1 MPDSTIETLDIQ
13 VKSST
18 ARAVTALDN
27 LANKLYDVSKAF
39 KSVDTGSMR
48 NYSREIGRV
57 SSSLKSMSG
66 IKINVPK
73 LSGLSKQLQ
82 SLTNVNFTALNAS
95 SKPLKELASGL
106 NALKGVSGVT
116 IPKLDYKNINSV
128 SKAIEKIGKL
138 DTGNIQN
145 SVNGISKVSHAMSV
159 LNNVDFSD
167 SKISSVINS
176 IRKLMAVDTK
186 GFDTQIFDSIYK
198 SVSKLGN
205 LPDVSSSINRLV
217 ASLARLI
224 SSGNNTGVVASK
236 LPAVGNAIKQ
246 TANKLAS
253 VKGVEE
259 SINQFISALA
269 SLSSAGKKVELSANG
284 LQIMAKELL
293 SFFNTMSKAP
303 AVSKNTVEMTKA
315 LAQLAASGGRV
326 SSAVNTMNTSFGKLR
341 NGFSELAS
349 LASRTGSAVSS
360 GIGKMVNAI
369 RNIGSASG
377 SISTVNFSLKN
388 LIQTAI
394 GFKAVQAFGQFTKD
408 AITLGSDITEAENV
422 IDVSFGKLKYKA
434 YDFAST
440 ASKQFGV
447 SELAA
452 KRYTG
457 TIMAMLKSSGVAQN
471 AASDMSVALAG
482 LAGDIASFYN
492 IDTDTA
498 FYKIRAG
505 ISGEIEPLKQLGI
518 NMSVANMSA
527 YALANGITKSWTSM
541 TQAEQATLRYNY
553 LMSVTKDAQGDFA
566 RTAGTWAN
574 QVRLLKLNIQSLS
587 AVMGQGIIAAVLPA
601 IKALNALM
609 SRLMQAANMFRNFMY
624 VLMGKKIKGA
634 TKGVVND
641 LGGVGDSATDL
652 SGLGS
657 AGNDASKG
665 MNKASKAAKEL
676 KKTLS
681 VLPFDELNQLNDNK
695 QSGDTGSGGGAGGS
709 GSGGGVGGG
718 IGGLGDLSG
727 LEDEDYETPISHWAS
742 RIRKAFLD
750 NNWYGVGREIAN
762 MLNAGLQLAY
772 DALDW
777 KNVGPKIT
785 SFTTKFTQAING
797 FLDNFDFKLLGKVV
811 GAGITDVVRAF
822 NQIASPDGGI
832 NFKTLGT
839 GIAESLKGMIQEIPW
854 TELGNALGNYF
865 MISWRI
871 LNGFLNQLAATD
883 NTGLTGFQQIGVALG
898 KAVNG
903 MFQSIDFATI
913 ADTFAVGIN
922 GVFSVLGKI
931 NETVHWSD
939 IAANI
944 SHGINTF
951 ITGVNWEE
959 NGQILSTFVKNLL
972 GVFSQ
977 VAQNTDWA
985 GLGRG
990 IGTFLSSIDWS
1001 GIFGEVFT
1009 TIKTI
1014 LGGLISGLGTTIEG
1028 KFIIAFGAIKL
1039 VTAVDKIVSPILSA
1053 FGLIPKEVDGSSS
1066 LLIIALKKMAGAFS
1080 KSTLGTAIG
1089 TYVLDAIGLLKGI
1102 PGKITT
1108 DVAPKIA
1115 EVISTKLFP
1124 KAVSFA
1130 GGIASWVTGTFAPAV
1145 SAAFS
1150 SVLGVLFSPI
1160 GLAIVGVIVGGFL
1173 IYKNWGAIS
1182 KFIGN
1187 VKENIVNGFNS
1198 AGEWLKE
1205 KGKNLIEGLRN
1216 GWESAKSGFGTA
1228 VSTIGKFIKEKVG
1241 NAGEWLKE
1249 KGQDAVEG
1257 IRSGWE
1263 SVKESKVGQA
1273 AAGIG
1278 NYIKGKVTGAE
1289 NWLVEKGKQA
1299 VNGMKNGW
1307 ENVKNGNFQSTV
1319 KGLKSF
1325 TVNTLANTSPAAWLV
1340 AKGAEAMK
1348 GMLSGLKGDKW
1359 TDARNWLKKLPSNV
1373 KNAVGDMYKVGQ
1385 NIIKQFINGFK
1396 SLRIPTPHIS
1406 WGTKDFNFGGM
1417 SLSIPTKFK
1426 VDWYKKGGLFDSA
1439 SVIGVGEAGSE
1450 AVLPLENPK
1459 TMKMIADS
1467 IVGNSGGMVD
1477 ESIIADAVERGVVVA
1492 MMNNSGNQPDINLY
1506 ATLYTEDNEVLARS
1520 VAKGQ
1525 ARNNYRLK
1533 PSNAY

>member
-349 LASRTGSAVSS
+349 LASRAGSTVSS

-695 QSGDTGSGGGAGGS
+695 QSSDTGSGGGAGGS

-922 GVFSVLGKI
+922 GVFSILGKI

-939 IAANI
+939 VAANI

-951 ITGVNWEE
+951 ITGVNWKE

-1249 KGQDAVEG
+1249 KGQNAVEG

>member
-39 KSVDTGSMR
+39 KTVDTGSMK
-48 NYSREIGRV
+48 NYSREIDRV

-82 SLTNVNFTALNAS
+82 SLTNVNFSALNAS

-106 NALKGVSGVT
+106 NALRGVSGIT

-205 LPDVSSSINRLV
+205 LPDVSASINRLV

-236 LPAVGNAIKQ
+236 LPAVGDAIKQ

-269 SLSSAGKKVELSANG
+269 SLASAGKKVELSANG
-284 LQIMAKELL
+284 LQTIAKELM

-303 AVSKNTVEMTKA
+303 TVSKNTVEMTKA

-326 SSAVNTMNTSFGKLR
+326 SSAVNEMNTSFGKLQ
-341 NGFSELAS
+341 NGFSELAN
-349 LASRTGSAVSS
+349 LASRAGSAVSS

-369 RNIGSASG
+369 RNIGSSSG
-377 SISTVNFSLKN
+377 SISTANFSLKN
-388 LIQTAI
+388 LIQTAM

-408 AITLGSDITEAENV
+408 AVTLGSDITEVENV
-422 IDVSFGKLKYKA
+422 VDVAFGKLKYKA
-434 YDFAST
+434 YDFAAT
-440 ASKQFGV
+440 ASKQFGL

-452 KRYTG
+452 KQYTG
-457 TIMAMLKSSGVAQN
+457 TMMAMLKSSGVAQN
-471 AASDMSVALAG
+471 AASDMSVTLAG

-492 IDTDTA
+492 IDTDAA

-609 SRLMQAANMFRNFMY
+609 SKLMQAANMFRNFMY

-634 TKGVVND
+634 AKGVVND

-665 MNKASKAAKEL
+665 MNKASKAAKAL
-676 KKTLS
+676 KKSLS

-695 QSGDTGSGGGAGGS
+695 QSSGTGSGTGGS
-709 GSGGGVGGG
+709 GSGSGAGNGLD
-718 IGGLGDLSG
+718 GLGDLSG

-742 RIRKAFLD
+742 RIRNAFLN

-785 SFTTKFTQAING
+785 AFTTKFTQAING

-811 GAGITDVVRAF
+811 GEGITDVVRAF

-903 MFQSIDFATI
+903 IFQSIDFATI

-922 GVFSVLGKI
+922 GVFSILGKI

-951 ITGVNWEE
+951 ITEVNWAE
-959 NGQILSTFVKNLL
+959 NGKILSNFVKNLL
-972 GVFSQ
+972 GVFSD
-977 VAQNTDWA
+977 VAKNTDWA
-985 GLGRG
+985 GLGKG
-990 IGTFLSSIDWS
+990 IGNFLKEIDWA

-1009 TIKTI
+1009 TITTV

-1028 KFIIAFGAIKL
+1028 KFVIAFGAIKL
-1039 VTAVDKIVSPILSA
+1039 ATATDKVVSPILSA
-1053 FGLIPKEVDGSSS
+1053 FGLIPKGVDGSSS
-1066 LLIIALKKMAGAFS
+1066 LLVTALKKMAEAFS

-1089 TYVLDAIGLLKGI
+1089 TYVLDAIDLLKGI
-1102 PGKITT
+1102 PSKITT
-1108 DVAPKIA
+1108 DIAPKIA

-1124 KAVSFA
+1124 AATSFA
-1130 GGIASWVTGTFAPAV
+1130 SGIASWVTGTFAPAV

-1182 KFIGN
+1182 TFVGN
-1187 VKENIVNGFNS
+1187 VKNNIVNGFNN
-1198 AGEWLKE
+1198 AGQWLQE
-1205 KGKNLIEGLRN
+1205 KGKNLIEGLQS
-1216 GWESAKSGFGTA
+1216 GWETAKAGFGTI
-1228 VSTIGKFIKEKVG
+1228 VSTIGGFIEEKVG
-1241 NAGEWLKE
+1241 NAGDWLQE
-1249 KGQDAVEG
+1249 KGQNAIEG
-1257 IRSGWE
+1257 LHNGWE

-1289 NWLVEKGKQA
+1289 NWLIEKGKQA

-1307 ENVKNGNFQSTV
+1307 DNVKNGNFQTAV
-1319 KGLKSF
+1319 KGLKNF
-1325 TVNTLANTSPAAWLV
+1325 TINTIAGTTPAGWLLT
-1340 AKGAEAMK
+1340 KGADVMK

-1359 TDARNWLKKLPSNV
+1359 TEAKNWLNKLPDKVKSAIGSLYSIGKEIIKTFISGFTSQSIKLPHIDWDWSNV
-1373 KNAVGDMYKVGQ
+1373 
-1385 NIIKQFINGFK
+1385 
-1396 SLRIPTPHIS
+1396 S
-1406 WGTKDFNFGGM
+1406 FGGFN
-1417 SLSIPTKFK
+1417 IKAPKFK
-1426 VDWYKKGGLFDSA
+1426 LSWYKKGGLFDSA

-1450 AVLPLENPK
+1450 AVLPLENQK

-1467 IVGNSGGMVD
+1467 IVNNSGGMVD
-1477 ESIIADAVERGVVVA
+1477 ESLIADAVERGVVTA

>member
-106 NALKGVSGVT
+106 NAIKGVSGVT

-128 SKAIEKIGKL
+128 SKAIEKIRKL

-284 LQIMAKELL
+284 LQTMAKELV

-303 AVSKNTVEMTKA
+303 TVSKNTVEMTKA

-326 SSAVNTMNTSFGKLR
+326 SSAVNTMNTSFGKLK

-922 GVFSVLGKI
+922 GVFSILGKI

>member
-57 SSSLKSMSG
+57 SSALKSMSG

-116 IPKLDYKNINSV
+116 IPKLDYKNINSI

-145 SVNGISKVSHAMSV
+145 SVNGISRVSHAMSV

-224 SSGNNTGVVASK
+224 SSGNNTGIVASK
-236 LPAVGNAIKQ
+236 LPVVGNAIKQ

-349 LASRTGSAVSS
+349 LASRAGSTVSS

-1325 TVNTLANTSPAAWLV
+1325 TVNTLARTSPAAWLV

>member
-349 LASRTGSAVSS
+349 LASRAGSTVSS

-609 SRLMQAANMFRNFMY
+609 SKLMQAANMFRNFMY

-634 TKGVVND
+634 AKGVVND

-665 MNKASKAAKEL
+665 MNKASKAAKAL
-676 KKTLS
+676 KKSLS

-695 QSGDTGSGGGAGGS
+695 QSSGTGSGTGGS
-709 GSGGGVGGG
+709 GSGSGAGNGLD
-718 IGGLGDLSG
+718 GLGDLSG

-742 RIRKAFLD
+742 RIRNAFLN

-785 SFTTKFTQAING
+785 AFTTKFTQAING

-811 GAGITDVVRAF
+811 GEGITDVVRAF

-903 MFQSIDFATI
+903 IFQSIDFATI

-922 GVFSVLGKI
+922 GVFSILGKI
-931 NETVHWSD
+931 NETVKWSD

-951 ITGVNWEE
+951 ITEVNWTE
-959 NGQILSTFVKNLL
+959 NGQILSNFVKNLL
-972 GVFSQ
+972 SVFSD
-977 VAQNTDWA
+977 VAKNTDWA
-985 GLGRG
+985 GLGKG
-990 IGTFLSSIDWS
+990 IGNFLKEIDWG

-1009 TIKTI
+1009 TITTV
-1014 LGGLISGLGTTIEG
+1014 LGGLISGLRTTIEG
-1028 KFIIAFGAIKL
+1028 KFVIAFGAIKL
-1039 VTAVDKIVSPILSA
+1039 ATAADKVVSPILSA
-1053 FGLIPKEVDGSSS
+1053 FGLIPKGVDGSSS
-1066 LLIIALKKMAGAFS
+1066 LLVTALKKMAEAFS

-1089 TYVLDAIGLLKGI
+1089 TYVLDAIDLLKGI
-1102 PGKITT
+1102 PSKITT
-1108 DVAPKIA
+1108 DIAPKIA

-1124 KAVSFA
+1124 AAASFA
-1130 GGIASWVTGTFAPAV
+1130 SGIASWVTGTFAPAV

-1160 GLAIVGVIVGGFL
+1160 GLAVVGVIVGGFL

-1182 KFIGN
+1182 TFIGN
-1187 VKENIVNGFNS
+1187 VKNNVINGFNN
-1198 AGEWLKE
+1198 AGQWLQE
-1205 KGKNLIEGLRN
+1205 KGKNLIEGLQN
-1216 GWESAKSGFGTA
+1216 GWETAKAGFGT
-1228 VSTIGKFIKEKVG
+1228 VVNTIGGFIQEKVG
-1241 NAGEWLKE
+1241 NAGEWLQE
-1249 KGQDAVEG
+1249 KGQNAIEG

-1299 VNGMKNGW
+1299 VNGMKSGW
-1307 ENVKNGNFQSTV
+1307 DNVKNGNFKTAV
-1319 KGLKSF
+1319 NGLKSF
-1325 TVNTLANTSPAAWLV
+1325 TVNTIANTTPAGWLLT
-1340 AKGAEAMK
+1340 KGADVMK

-1359 TDARNWLKKLPSNV
+1359 TEAKNWLNKLPNKV
-1373 KNAVGDMYKVGQ
+1373 KSAIGSLYSIGKE
-1385 NIIKQFINGFK
+1385 IIKTFISGFTSQSIK
-1396 SLRIPTPHIS
+1396 LPHIDWDWS
-1406 WGTKDFNFGGM
+1406 NISFGGFD
-1417 SLSIPTKFK
+1417 IKAPKFK
-1426 VDWYKKGGLFDSA
+1426 LSWYKKGGLFDSA

-1450 AVLPLENPK
+1450 AVLPLENQK

-1467 IVGNSGGMVD
+1467 IVNNSGGMVD
-1477 ESIIADAVERGVVVA
+1477 ESLIADAVERGVVTA

>member
-349 LASRTGSAVSS
+349 LASRAGSTVSS

-695 QSGDTGSGGGAGGS
+695 QSSDTGSGGGAGGS

-922 GVFSVLGKI
+922 GVFSILGKI
-931 NETVHWSD
+931 NETVHWAD

-1039 VTAVDKIVSPILSA
+1039 ATAVDKIVSPILSA

-1182 KFIGN
+1182 TFVGN
-1187 VKENIVNGFNS
+1187 VKNNIVNGFNN
-1198 AGEWLKE
+1198 AGQWLQE
-1205 KGKNLIEGLRN
+1205 KGKNLIEGLQS
-1216 GWESAKSGFGTA
+1216 GWETAKAGFGTI
-1228 VSTIGKFIKEKVG
+1228 VSTIGGFIEEKVG
-1241 NAGEWLKE
+1241 NAGDWLQE
-1249 KGQDAVEG
+1249 KGQNAIEG
-1257 IRSGWE
+1257 LHNGWK

-1289 NWLVEKGKQA
+1289 NWLIEKGKQA

-1307 ENVKNGNFQSTV
+1307 DNVKNGNFQTAV
-1319 KGLKSF
+1319 KGLKNF
-1325 TVNTLANTSPAAWLV
+1325 TINTIAGTTPTGWLLT
-1340 AKGAEAMK
+1340 KGADVMK

-1359 TDARNWLKKLPSNV
+1359 TEAKNWLNKLPDKVKSAIGSLYSIGKEIIKTFISGFTSQSIKLPHIDWDWSNV
-1373 KNAVGDMYKVGQ
+1373 
-1385 NIIKQFINGFK
+1385 
-1396 SLRIPTPHIS
+1396 S
-1406 WGTKDFNFGGM
+1406 FGGFN
-1417 SLSIPTKFK
+1417 IKAPKFK
-1426 VDWYKKGGLFDSA
+1426 LSWYKKGGLFDSA

-1450 AVLPLENPK
+1450 AVLPLENQK

-1467 IVGNSGGMVD
+1467 IVNNSGGMVD
-1477 ESIIADAVERGVVVA
+1477 ESLIADAVERGVVTA

>member
-349 LASRTGSAVSS
+349 LASRAGSTVSS

-695 QSGDTGSGGGAGGS
+695 QSSDTGSGGGAGGS

-922 GVFSVLGKI
+922 GVFSILGKI

-939 IAANI
+939 VAANI

-1039 VTAVDKIVSPILSA
+1039 ATAVDKIVSPILSA

-1089 TYVLDAIGLLKGI
+1089 TYVLDAISLLKGI

-1182 KFIGN
+1182 TFVGN
-1187 VKENIVNGFNS
+1187 VKNNIVNGFNN
-1198 AGEWLKE
+1198 AGQWLQE
-1205 KGKNLIEGLRN
+1205 KGKNLIEGLQS
-1216 GWESAKSGFGTA
+1216 GWETAKAGFGTI
-1228 VSTIGKFIKEKVG
+1228 VSTIGGFIEEKVG
-1241 NAGEWLKE
+1241 NAGDWLQE
-1249 KGQDAVEG
+1249 KGQNAIEG
-1257 IRSGWE
+1257 LHNGWE

-1289 NWLVEKGKQA
+1289 NWLIEKGKQA

-1307 ENVKNGNFQSTV
+1307 DNVKNGNFQTAV
-1319 KGLKSF
+1319 KGLKNF
-1325 TVNTLANTSPAAWLV
+1325 TINTIAGTTPTGWLLT
-1340 AKGAEAMK
+1340 KGADVMK

-1359 TDARNWLKKLPSNV
+1359 TEAKNWLNKLPDKVKSAIGSLYSIGKKIIKTFISGFTSQSIKLPHIDWDWSNV
-1373 KNAVGDMYKVGQ
+1373 
-1385 NIIKQFINGFK
+1385 
-1396 SLRIPTPHIS
+1396 S
-1406 WGTKDFNFGGM
+1406 FGGFN
-1417 SLSIPTKFK
+1417 IKAPKFK
-1426 VDWYKKGGLFDSA
+1426 LSWYKKGGLFDSA

-1450 AVLPLENPK
+1450 AVLPLENQK

-1467 IVGNSGGMVD
+1467 IVNNSGGMVD
-1477 ESIIADAVERGVVVA
+1477 ESLIADAVERGVVTA

>member
-349 LASRTGSAVSS
+349 LASRAGSTVSS

-434 YDFAST
+434 YDF
-440 ASKQFGV
+440 
-447 SELAA
+447 A

-695 QSGDTGSGGGAGGS
+695 QSSDTGSGGGAGGS

-903 MFQSIDFATI
+903 IFQSIDFATI

-922 GVFSVLGKI
+922 GVFSILGKI

-951 ITGVNWEE
+951 ITEVNWAE
-959 NGQILSTFVKNLL
+959 NGKILSNFVKNLL
-972 GVFSQ
+972 GVFSD
-977 VAQNTDWA
+977 VAKNTDWA
-985 GLGRG
+985 GLGKG
-990 IGTFLSSIDWS
+990 IGNFLKEIDWA

-1009 TIKTI
+1009 TITTV

-1028 KFIIAFGAIKL
+1028 KFVIAFGAIKL
-1039 VTAVDKIVSPILSA
+1039 ATAADKVVSPILSA
-1053 FGLIPKEVDGSSS
+1053 FGLIPKGVDGSSS
-1066 LLIIALKKMAGAFS
+1066 LLVTALKKMAEAFS

-1089 TYVLDAIGLLKGI
+1089 TYVLDAIDLLKGI
-1102 PGKITT
+1102 PSKITT
-1108 DVAPKIA
+1108 DIAPKIA

-1124 KAVSFA
+1124 AATSFA
-1130 GGIASWVTGTFAPAV
+1130 SGIASWVTGTFAPAV
-1145 SAAFS
+1145 SSAFS

-1182 KFIGN
+1182 TFVGN
-1187 VKENIVNGFNS
+1187 VKNNIVNGFNN
-1198 AGEWLKE
+1198 AGQWLQE
-1205 KGKNLIEGLRN
+1205 KGKNLIEGLQS
-1216 GWESAKSGFGTA
+1216 GWETAKAGFGTI
-1228 VSTIGKFIKEKVG
+1228 VSTIGGFIEEKVG
-1241 NAGEWLKE
+1241 NAGDWLQE
-1249 KGQDAVEG
+1249 KGQNAIEG
-1257 IRSGWE
+1257 LHNGWE

-1289 NWLVEKGKQA
+1289 NWLIEKGKQA

-1307 ENVKNGNFQSTV
+1307 DNVKNGNFQTAV
-1319 KGLKSF
+1319 KGLKNF
-1325 TVNTLANTSPAAWLV
+1325 TINTIAGTTPTGWLLT
-1340 AKGAEAMK
+1340 KGADVMK

-1359 TDARNWLKKLPSNV
+1359 TEAKNWLNKLPDKVKSAIGSLYSIGKEIIKTFISGFTSQSIKLPHIDWDWSNV
-1373 KNAVGDMYKVGQ
+1373 
-1385 NIIKQFINGFK
+1385 
-1396 SLRIPTPHIS
+1396 S
-1406 WGTKDFNFGGM
+1406 FGGFN
-1417 SLSIPTKFK
+1417 IKAPKFK
-1426 VDWYKKGGLFDSA
+1426 LSWYKKGGLFDSA

-1450 AVLPLENPK
+1450 AVLPLENQK

-1467 IVGNSGGMVD
+1467 IVNNSGGMVD
-1477 ESIIADAVERGVVVA
+1477 ESLIADAVERGVVTA

>member
-48 NYSREIGRV
+48 NYSREIGMV

-186 GFDTQIFDSIYK
+186 GFDTQIFDSIYR

-236 LPAVGNAIKQ
+236 LPTVGNAIKQ

-349 LASRTGSAVSS
+349 LASRAGSTVSS

-695 QSGDTGSGGGAGGS
+695 QSSDTGSGGGAGGS

-951 ITGVNWEE
+951 ITGVNWKE

-1039 VTAVDKIVSPILSA
+1039 ATAVDKIVSPILSA

-1205 KGKNLIEGLRN
+1205 KGKNLIEGLCN

-1228 VSTIGKFIKEKVG
+1228 VSTIGNFIKEKVG

-1249 KGQDAVEG
+1249 KGQNAVEG

-1359 TDARNWLKKLPSNV
+1359 TDAKNWLKKLPSNV
-1373 KNAVGDMYKVGQ
+1373 KNAIGDMYKVGQ

-1396 SLRIPTPHIS
+1396 SLRIPTTHIS

-1426 VDWYKKGGLFDSA
+1426 VDWHKKGGLFDSA

>member
-186 GFDTQIFDSIYK
+186 GFDTQIFDSIYR

-349 LASRTGSAVSS
+349 LASRAGSTVSS

-695 QSGDTGSGGGAGGS
+695 QSSDTGSGGGAGGS

-1039 VTAVDKIVSPILSA
+1039 ATAVDKIVSPILSA

-1205 KGKNLIEGLRN
+1205 KGKNLIEGLCN

-1228 VSTIGKFIKEKVG
+1228 VSTIGNFIKEKVG

-1249 KGQDAVEG
+1249 KGQNAVEG

-1307 ENVKNGNFQSTV
+1307 ENMKNGNFQSTV

-1359 TDARNWLKKLPSNV
+1359 TDAKNWLKKLPSNV
-1373 KNAVGDMYKVGQ
+1373 KNAIGDMYKVGQ

>member
-106 NALKGVSGVT
+106 NAIKGVSGVT

-284 LQIMAKELL
+284 LQTMAKELV

-303 AVSKNTVEMTKA
+303 TVSKNTVEMTKA

-326 SSAVNTMNTSFGKLR
+326 SSAVNTMNTSFGKLK

-903 MFQSIDFATI
+903 MFQSIDFATV

-922 GVFSVLGKI
+922 GVFSILGKI

>member
-224 SSGNNTGVVASK
+224 SSGNNTGIVASK

-349 LASRTGSAVSS
+349 LASRAGSTVSS

-1089 TYVLDAIGLLKGI
+1089 TYVLDAISLLKGI

>member
-349 LASRTGSAVSS
+349 LASRAGSTVSS

-471 AASDMSVALAG
+471 AASDKSVALAG

-624 VLMGKKIKGA
+624 VLMGKKIKG
-634 TKGVVND
+634 VVND

-695 QSGDTGSGGGAGGS
+695 QSSDTGSGGGA
-709 GSGGGVGGG
+709 

-922 GVFSVLGKI
+922 GVFSILGKI

-939 IAANI
+939 VAANI

-951 ITGVNWEE
+951 ITGVNWKE

-1039 VTAVDKIVSPILSA
+1039 ATAVDKIVSPILSA

-1089 TYVLDAIGLLKGI
+1089 TYVLDAISLLKGI

-1249 KGQDAVEG
+1249 KGQNAVEG

-1325 TVNTLANTSPAAWLV
+1325 TVNTLARTSPAAWLV

-1439 SVIGVGEAGSE
+1439 SVIGVGEAESE

>member
-128 SKAIEKIGKL
+128 SKTIEKIGKL

-224 SSGNNTGVVASK
+224 SSGNNTGIVASK

-349 LASRTGSAVSS
+349 LASRAGSAVSS

-922 GVFSVLGKI
+922 GVFSILGKI

>member
-349 LASRTGSAVSS
+349 LASRAGSTVSS

-695 QSGDTGSGGGAGGS
+695 QSSDTGSGGGAGGS

-922 GVFSVLGKI
+922 GVFS
-931 NETVHWSD
+931 
-939 IAANI
+939 
-944 SHGINTF
+944 
-951 ITGVNWEE
+951 
-959 NGQILSTFVKNLL
+959 
-972 GVFSQ
+972 Q

-1039 VTAVDKIVSPILSA
+1039 ATAVDKIVSPILSA

-1182 KFIGN
+1182 TFVGN
-1187 VKENIVNGFNS
+1187 VKNNIVNGFNN
-1198 AGEWLKE
+1198 AGQWLQE
-1205 KGKNLIEGLRN
+1205 KGKNLIEGLQS
-1216 GWESAKSGFGTA
+1216 GWETAKAGFGTI
-1228 VSTIGKFIKEKVG
+1228 VSTIGGFIEEKVG
-1241 NAGEWLKE
+1241 NAGDWLQE
-1249 KGQDAVEG
+1249 KGQNAIEG
-1257 IRSGWE
+1257 LHNGWE

-1289 NWLVEKGKQA
+1289 NWLIEKGKQA

-1307 ENVKNGNFQSTV
+1307 DNVKNGNFQTAV
-1319 KGLKSF
+1319 KGLKNF
-1325 TVNTLANTSPAAWLV
+1325 TINTIAGTTPTGWLLT
-1340 AKGAEAMK
+1340 KGADVMK

-1359 TDARNWLKKLPSNV
+1359 TEAKNWLNKLPDKVKSAIGSLYSIGKEIIKTFISGFTSQSIKLPHIDWDWSNV
-1373 KNAVGDMYKVGQ
+1373 
-1385 NIIKQFINGFK
+1385 
-1396 SLRIPTPHIS
+1396 S
-1406 WGTKDFNFGGM
+1406 FGGFN
-1417 SLSIPTKFK
+1417 IKAPKFK
-1426 VDWYKKGGLFDSA
+1426 LSWYKKGGLFDSA

-1450 AVLPLENPK
+1450 AVLPLENQK

-1467 IVGNSGGMVD
+1467 IVNNSGGMVD
-1477 ESIIADAVERGVVVA
+1477 ESLIADAVERGVVTA

>member
-48 NYSREIGRV
+48 NYSREIDRV

-82 SLTNVNFTALNAS
+82 SLTNVNFTALNES
-95 SKPLKELASGL
+95 SRPLKELASGL

-326 SSAVNTMNTSFGKLR
+326 SSAVNTMNTSFGKLK

-505 ISGEIEPLKQLGI
+505 MSGEIEPLKQLGI

-922 GVFSVLGKI
+922 GVFSILGKI

-1089 TYVLDAIGLLKGI
+1089 TYVLDAISLLKGI

>member
-48 NYSREIGRV
+48 NYSREIDRV

-82 SLTNVNFTALNAS
+82 SLTNVNFTALNES
-95 SKPLKELASGL
+95 SRPLKELASGL

-326 SSAVNTMNTSFGKLR
+326 SSAVNTMNTSFGKLK

-922 GVFSVLGKI
+922 GVFSILGKI

-1089 TYVLDAIGLLKGI
+1089 TYVLDAISLLKGI

>member
-18 ARAVTALDN
+18 ARAVTVLDN

-224 SSGNNTGVVASK
+224 SSGNNTGIVASK

-326 SSAVNTMNTSFGKLR
+326 SSAVNTMNTSFGKLK

-505 ISGEIEPLKQLGI
+505 ISGEIEPLKQLGV

>member
-106 NALKGVSGVT
+106 NAIKGVSGVT

-284 LQIMAKELL
+284 LQTMAKELV

-303 AVSKNTVEMTKA
+303 TVSKNTVEMTKA

-326 SSAVNTMNTSFGKLR
+326 SSAVNTMNTSFGKLK

-922 GVFSVLGKI
+922 GVFSILGKI

>member
-224 SSGNNTGVVASK
+224 SSGNNTGIVASK

-349 LASRTGSAVSS
+349 LASRAGSAVSS

-922 GVFSVLGKI
+922 GVFSILGKI

>member
-224 SSGNNTGVVASK
+224 SSGNNTGIVASK

-326 SSAVNTMNTSFGKLR
+326 SSAVNTMNTSFGKLK

-609 SRLMQAANMFRNFMY
+609 SKLMQAANMFRNFMY

-695 QSGDTGSGGGAGGS
+695 QSSDTGSGGGAGGS

-903 MFQSIDFATI
+903 IFQSIDFATI

-922 GVFSVLGKI
+922 GVFSILGKI

-951 ITGVNWEE
+951 ITEVNWAE
-959 NGQILSTFVKNLL
+959 NGKILSNFVKNLL
-972 GVFSQ
+972 GVFSD
-977 VAQNTDWA
+977 VAKNTDWA
-985 GLGRG
+985 GLGKG
-990 IGTFLSSIDWS
+990 IGNFLKEIDWA

-1009 TIKTI
+1009 TITTV

-1028 KFIIAFGAIKL
+1028 KFVIAFGAIKL
-1039 VTAVDKIVSPILSA
+1039 ATAADKVVSPILSA
-1053 FGLIPKEVDGSSS
+1053 FGLIPKGVDGSSS
-1066 LLIIALKKMAGAFS
+1066 LLVTALKKMAEAFS

-1089 TYVLDAIGLLKGI
+1089 TYVLDAIDLLKGI
-1102 PGKITT
+1102 PSKITT
-1108 DVAPKIA
+1108 DIAPKIA

-1124 KAVSFA
+1124 AATSFA
-1130 GGIASWVTGTFAPAV
+1130 SGIASWVTGTFAPAV
-1145 SAAFS
+1145 SSAFS

-1182 KFIGN
+1182 TFVGN
-1187 VKENIVNGFNS
+1187 VKNNIVNGFNN
-1198 AGEWLKE
+1198 AGQWLQE
-1205 KGKNLIEGLRN
+1205 KGKNLIEGLQS
-1216 GWESAKSGFGTA
+1216 GWETAKAGFGTI
-1228 VSTIGKFIKEKVG
+1228 VSTIGGFIEEKVG
-1241 NAGEWLKE
+1241 NAGDWLQE
-1249 KGQDAVEG
+1249 KGQNAIEG
-1257 IRSGWE
+1257 LHNGWE

-1289 NWLVEKGKQA
+1289 NWLIEKGKQA

-1307 ENVKNGNFQSTV
+1307 DNVKNGNFQTAV
-1319 KGLKSF
+1319 KGLKNF
-1325 TVNTLANTSPAAWLV
+1325 TINTIAGTTPTGWLLT
-1340 AKGAEAMK
+1340 KGADVMK

-1359 TDARNWLKKLPSNV
+1359 TEAKNWLNKLPDKVKSAIGSLYSIGKEIIKTFISGFTSQSIKLPYIDWDWSNV
-1373 KNAVGDMYKVGQ
+1373 
-1385 NIIKQFINGFK
+1385 
-1396 SLRIPTPHIS
+1396 S
-1406 WGTKDFNFGGM
+1406 FGGFN
-1417 SLSIPTKFK
+1417 IKAPKFK
-1426 VDWYKKGGLFDSA
+1426 LSWYKKGGLFDSA

-1450 AVLPLENPK
+1450 AVLPLENQK

-1467 IVGNSGGMVD
+1467 IVNNSGGMVD
-1477 ESIIADAVERGVVVA
+1477 ESLIADAVERGVVTA

>member
-116 IPKLDYKNINSV
+116 IPKLDYKNINSI

-326 SSAVNTMNTSFGKLR
+326 SSAVNTMNTSFGKLK

-349 LASRTGSAVSS
+349 LASRTVSAVSS

-922 GVFSVLGKI
+922 GVFSILGKI

>member
-284 LQIMAKELL
+284 LQTMAKELV

-303 AVSKNTVEMTKA
+303 TVSKNTVEMTKA

-326 SSAVNTMNTSFGKLR
+326 SSAVNTMNTSFGKLK

-394 GFKAVQAFGQFTKD
+394 GFKAIQAFGQFTKD

-457 TIMAMLKSSGVAQN
+457 TIMAMLKSSSVAQN

-922 GVFSVLGKI
+922 GVFSILGKI

>member
-326 SSAVNTMNTSFGKLR
+326 SSAVNTMNTSFGKLK

-922 GVFSVLGKI
+922 GVFSILGKI

>member
-224 SSGNNTGVVASK
+224 SSGNNTGIVASK

-349 LASRTGSAVSS
+349 LASRAGSTVSS

-1249 KGQDAVEG
+1249 KGQNAVEG

>member
-128 SKAIEKIGKL
+128 SKTIEKIGKL

-224 SSGNNTGVVASK
+224 SSGNNTGIVASK

-349 LASRTGSAVSS
+349 LASRAGSTVSS

-750 NNWYGVGREIAN
+750 NNWYGVGREVAN

-1089 TYVLDAIGLLKGI
+1089 TYVLDAISLLKGI

-1325 TVNTLANTSPAAWLV
+1325 TVNTLARTSPAAWLV

>member
-106 NALKGVSGVT
+106 NAIKGVSGVT

-128 SKAIEKIGKL
+128 SKEIEKIGKL

-284 LQIMAKELL
+284 LQTMAKELV

-303 AVSKNTVEMTKA
+303 TVSKNTVEMTKA

-326 SSAVNTMNTSFGKLR
+326 SSAVNTMNTSFGKLK

-922 GVFSVLGKI
+922 GVFSILGKI

>member
-224 SSGNNTGVVASK
+224 SSGNNTGIVASK

-349 LASRTGSAVSS
+349 LASRAGSTVSS

-922 GVFSVLGKI
+922 GVFSILGKI

>member
-224 SSGNNTGVVASK
+224 SSGNNTGIVASK

-349 LASRTGSAVSS
+349 LASRAGSTVSS

-609 SRLMQAANMFRNFMY
+609 SKLMQAANMFRNFMY

-676 KKTLS
+676 KKALS

-695 QSGDTGSGGGAGGS
+695 QSSDTGSGGGAGGS

-922 GVFSVLGKI
+922 GVFSILGKI

-1001 GIFGEVFT
+1001 EIFGEVFT

-1080 KSTLGTAIG
+1080 KSTLDTAIG
-1089 TYVLDAIGLLKGI
+1089 TYVLDAISLLKGI

-1150 SVLGVLFSPI
+1150 SALGVLFSPI

-1325 TVNTLANTSPAAWLV
+1325 TVNTLARTSPAAWLV

>member
-106 NALKGVSGVT
+106 NAIKGVSGVT

-284 LQIMAKELL
+284 LQTMAKELV

-303 AVSKNTVEMTKA
+303 TVSKNTVEMTKA

-326 SSAVNTMNTSFGKLR
+326 SSAVNTMNTSFGKLK

-922 GVFSVLGKI
+922 GVFSILGKI

-1307 ENVKNGNFQSTV
+1307 ENVKNGNLQSTV

>member
-224 SSGNNTGVVASK
+224 SSGNNTGIVASK

-326 SSAVNTMNTSFGKLR
+326 SSAVNTMNTSFGKLK

-777 KNVGPKIT
+777 KSVGPKIT

-1249 KGQDAVEG
+1249 KGQNAVEG

>member
-1 MPDSTIETLDIQ
+1 MPDDTIETLDIQ

-27 LANKLYDVSKAF
+27 LVNKLYSVGKAF
-39 KSVDTGSMR
+39 DSIDTGNMK
-48 NYSREIGRV
+48 NYTREIDRV
-57 SSSLKSMSG
+57 SESLRSMSG
-66 IKINVPK
+66 IRINVPK

-82 SLTNVNFTALNAS
+82 SLTNVNFTALNES
-95 SKPLKELASGL
+95 SRPLKELASGL

-246 TANKLAS
+246 TVNKLAS

-269 SLSSAGKKVELSANG
+269 SLASAGKKVESSASG
-284 LQIMAKELL
+284 LQVMAKELTA
-293 SFFNTMSKAP
+293 FFNTMSKAP
-303 AVSKNTVEMTKA
+303 VVSKNTVEMTKA
-315 LAQLAASGGRV
+315 LAQLAASGGKV
-326 SSAVNTMNTSFGKLR
+326 SASVNTMNTSFGRLQ
-341 NGFSELAS
+341 NGLSELAS
-349 LASRTGSAVSS
+349 LASRAGSAVSS
-360 GIGKMVNAI
+360 GIGKIVTAI
-369 RNIGSASG
+369 RNIGASNG

-388 LIQTAI
+388 LIQTAM

-408 AITLGSDITEAENV
+408 AVTLGSDITEVENV
-422 IDVSFGKLKYKA
+422 VDVAFGKLKYKA

-440 ASKQFGV
+440 ASKQFGL
-447 SELAA
+447 SELSA
-452 KRYTG
+452 KQYTG
-457 TIMAMLKSSGVAQN
+457 TMMAMLKSSGVAQN
-471 AASDMSVALAG
+471 AASNMSVTLAG

-492 IDTDTA
+492 IDTDAA

-609 SRLMQAANMFRNFMY
+609 SKLMQAANAFRNFMY

-641 LGGVGDSATDL
+641 LAGVGDSATDL
-652 SGLGS
+652 SGIGS
-657 AGNDASKG
+657 AGDSASKG
-665 MNKASKAAKEL
+665 MNKASKAAKNL
-676 KKTLS
+676 KKSLS
-681 VLPFDELNQLNDNK
+681 VLPFDELNQLTDNT
-695 QSGDTGSGGGAGGS
+695 QSSGTGLGTGGTGSGTGAGNGLD
-709 GSGGGVGGG
+709 
-718 IGGLGDLSG
+718 GLGDLSG

-750 NNWYGVGREIAN
+750 NNWYGIGREIAS
-762 MLNAGLQLAY
+762 MLNAGLDLVY
-772 DALDW
+772 DAINW
-777 KNVGPKIT
+777 KKVGPKIT
-785 SFTTKFTQAING
+785 EFTTKFTQLVNG
-797 FLDNFDFKLLGKVV
+797 FVDNFNFKKLGQVV
-811 GAGITDVVRAF
+811 GAGVTDVIRAF
-822 NQIASPDGGI
+822 NQLTDIDKGI
-832 NFKTLGT
+832 NFKAIGS
-839 GIAESLKGMIQEIPW
+839 GIADSFRGMIQEIPW
-854 TELGNALGNYF
+854 VEFGNALGNYF
-865 MISWRI
+865 MVSWRI
-871 LNGFLNQLAATD
+871 LNGFLNQLASSD
-883 NTGLTGFQQIGVALG
+883 STGLTGFQQIGVAIG
-898 KAVNG
+898 NTVNG
-903 MFQSIDFATI
+903 LFNNIDFATI
-913 ADTFAVGIN
+913 ADTFATGIN
-922 GVFSVLGKI
+922 GIFAVLGKI
-931 NETVHWSD
+931 NETVRWSD

-951 ITGVNWEE
+951 ITEVNWEE
-959 NGQILSTFVKNLL
+959 NGQILSNFVKNLL
-972 GVFSQ
+972 SVFSD
-977 VAQNTDWA
+977 VAKNTDWA

-990 IGTFLSSIDWS
+990 IGNFLKGIDWG

-1009 TIKTI
+1009 IITTV

-1028 KFIIAFGAIKL
+1028 KFVVAFGAIKL
-1039 VTAVDKIVSPILSA
+1039 AKAADKIVSPVLAA
-1053 FGLIPKEVDGSSS
+1053 FGLIPKGVDGSSS
-1066 LLIIALKKMAGAFS
+1066 LLVTALKKMASAFS
-1080 KSTLGTAIG
+1080 QSTLGTAIG
-1089 TYVLDAIGLLKGI
+1089 TYALDAIDILKSI
-1102 PGKITT
+1102 PTKITT
-1108 DVAPKIA
+1108 EIAPKIT

-1124 KAVSFA
+1124 AAASFA
-1130 GGIASWVTGTFAPAV
+1130 SGIVSWVTGTFAPAV
-1145 SAAFS
+1145 ASAFS
-1150 SVLGVLFSPI
+1150 SVMGVLFSPI
-1160 GLAIVGVIVGGFL
+1160 GIAVVGTIIGGFL
-1173 IYKNWGAIS
+1173 IYKNWDKIS
-1182 KFIGN
+1182 EFVGN
-1187 VKENIVNGFNS
+1187 VKNNILEGFNS

-1205 KGKNLIEGLRN
+1205 KGGNLIEGLN
-1216 GWESAKSGFGTA
+1216 SGWETAKEGFGTA
-1228 VSTIGKFIKEKVG
+1228 VNGLGTWIQEKVG
-1241 NAGEWLKE
+1241 NAGDWLQE
-1249 KGQDAVEG
+1249 KGQSAIEG
-1257 IRSGWE
+1257 LHNGWE
-1263 SVKESKVGQA
+1263 SVKESKIGQA

-1278 NYIKGKVTGAE
+1278 GYIKGKVTGAE
-1289 NWLVEKGKQA
+1289 NWLLEKGKQA
-1299 VNGMKNGW
+1299 VTGMKTGW
-1307 ENVKNGNFQSTV
+1307 ENVKNGNFQTTV

-1325 TVNTLANTSPAAWLV
+1325 TVNTVASTSPTAWLI
-1340 AKGAEAMK
+1340 AKGADAMK

-1359 TDARNWLKKLPSNV
+1359 AEAKSWLKNIPKEVKGAIGSLYKIGKEIIKTFISGFTSQYIKLPHIDWDWSS
-1373 KNAVGDMYKVGQ
+1373 
-1385 NIIKQFINGFK
+1385 IGF
-1396 SLRIPTPHIS
+1396 
-1406 WGTKDFNFGGM
+1406 GDFN
-1417 SLSIPTKFK
+1417 IKAPKFK
-1426 VDWYKKGGLFDSA
+1426 LSWYKKGGLFSSA
-1439 SVIGVGEAGSE
+1439 SMIGVGEAGSE

>member
-349 LASRTGSAVSS
+349 LASRAGSTVSS

-587 AVMGQGIIAAVLPA
+587 AVMGQGIIAAVLP
-601 IKALNALM
+601 
-609 SRLMQAANMFRNFMY
+609 
-624 VLMGKKIKGA
+624 
-634 TKGVVND
+634 
-641 LGGVGDSATDL
+641 
-652 SGLGS
+652 
-657 AGNDASKG
+657 GN
-665 MNKASKAAKEL
+665 
-676 KKTLS
+676 
-681 VLPFDELNQLNDNK
+681 
-695 QSGDTGSGGGAGGS
+695 
-709 GSGGGVGGG
+709 
-718 IGGLGDLSG
+718 
-727 LEDEDYETPISHWAS
+727 
-742 RIRKAFLD
+742 
-750 NNWYGVGREIAN
+750 
-762 MLNAGLQLAY
+762 
-772 DALDW
+772 
-777 KNVGPKIT
+777 
-785 SFTTKFTQAING
+785 
-797 FLDNFDFKLLGKVV
+797 
-811 GAGITDVVRAF
+811 
-822 NQIASPDGGI
+822 
-832 NFKTLGT
+832 
-839 GIAESLKGMIQEIPW
+839 
-854 TELGNALGNYF
+854 
-865 MISWRI
+865 
-871 LNGFLNQLAATD
+871 
-883 NTGLTGFQQIGVALG
+883 
-898 KAVNG
+898 
-903 MFQSIDFATI
+903 
-913 ADTFAVGIN
+913 
-922 GVFSVLGKI
+922 
-931 NETVHWSD
+931 
-939 IAANI
+939 
-944 SHGINTF
+944 
-951 ITGVNWEE
+951 
-959 NGQILSTFVKNLL
+959 
-972 GVFSQ
+972 
-977 VAQNTDWA
+977 
-985 GLGRG
+985 
-990 IGTFLSSIDWS
+990 
-1001 GIFGEVFT
+1001 
-1009 TIKTI
+1009 
-1014 LGGLISGLGTTIEG
+1014 
-1028 KFIIAFGAIKL
+1028 
-1039 VTAVDKIVSPILSA
+1039 
-1053 FGLIPKEVDGSSS
+1053 
-1066 LLIIALKKMAGAFS
+1066 
-1080 KSTLGTAIG
+1080 
-1089 TYVLDAIGLLKGI
+1089 
-1102 PGKITT
+1102 
-1108 DVAPKIA
+1108 
-1115 EVISTKLFP
+1115 
-1124 KAVSFA
+1124 
-1130 GGIASWVTGTFAPAV
+1130 
-1145 SAAFS
+1145 
-1150 SVLGVLFSPI
+1150 
-1160 GLAIVGVIVGGFL
+1160 
-1173 IYKNWGAIS
+1173 
-1182 KFIGN
+1182 
-1187 VKENIVNGFNS
+1187 
-1198 AGEWLKE
+1198 
-1205 KGKNLIEGLRN
+1205 
-1216 GWESAKSGFGTA
+1216 
-1228 VSTIGKFIKEKVG
+1228 
-1241 NAGEWLKE
+1241 
-1249 KGQDAVEG
+1249 
-1257 IRSGWE
+1257 
-1263 SVKESKVGQA
+1263 
-1273 AAGIG
+1273 
-1278 NYIKGKVTGAE
+1278 
-1289 NWLVEKGKQA
+1289 
-1299 VNGMKNGW
+1299 
-1307 ENVKNGNFQSTV
+1307 
-1319 KGLKSF
+1319 
-1325 TVNTLANTSPAAWLV
+1325 
-1340 AKGAEAMK
+1340 
-1348 GMLSGLKGDKW
+1348 
-1359 TDARNWLKKLPSNV
+1359 
-1373 KNAVGDMYKVGQ
+1373 
-1385 NIIKQFINGFK
+1385 
-1396 SLRIPTPHIS
+1396 
-1406 WGTKDFNFGGM
+1406 
-1417 SLSIPTKFK
+1417 
-1426 VDWYKKGGLFDSA
+1426 
-1439 SVIGVGEAGSE
+1439 
-1450 AVLPLENPK
+1450 
-1459 TMKMIADS
+1459 
-1467 IVGNSGGMVD
+1467 
-1477 ESIIADAVERGVVVA
+1477 
-1492 MMNNSGNQPDINLY
+1492 
-1506 ATLYTEDNEVLARS
+1506 
-1520 VAKGQ
+1520 
-1525 ARNNYRLK
+1525 
-1533 PSNAY
+1533 

>member
-39 KSVDTGSMR
+39 KSVDTGSIR

-349 LASRTGSAVSS
+349 LASRAGSTVSS

-665 MNKASKAAKEL
+665 
-676 KKTLS
+676 
-681 VLPFDELNQLNDNK
+681 
-695 QSGDTGSGGGAGGS
+695 
-709 GSGGGVGGG
+709 
-718 IGGLGDLSG
+718 
-727 LEDEDYETPISHWAS
+727 
-742 RIRKAFLD
+742 
-750 NNWYGVGREIAN
+750 
-762 MLNAGLQLAY
+762 
-772 DALDW
+772 
-777 KNVGPKIT
+777 
-785 SFTTKFTQAING
+785 
-797 FLDNFDFKLLGKVV
+797 
-811 GAGITDVVRAF
+811 
-822 NQIASPDGGI
+822 
-832 NFKTLGT
+832 
-839 GIAESLKGMIQEIPW
+839 
-854 TELGNALGNYF
+854 
-865 MISWRI
+865 
-871 LNGFLNQLAATD
+871 
-883 NTGLTGFQQIGVALG
+883 
-898 KAVNG
+898 
-903 MFQSIDFATI
+903 
-913 ADTFAVGIN
+913 
-922 GVFSVLGKI
+922 
-931 NETVHWSD
+931 
-939 IAANI
+939 
-944 SHGINTF
+944 
-951 ITGVNWEE
+951 
-959 NGQILSTFVKNLL
+959 
-972 GVFSQ
+972 
-977 VAQNTDWA
+977 
-985 GLGRG
+985 
-990 IGTFLSSIDWS
+990 
-1001 GIFGEVFT
+1001 
-1009 TIKTI
+1009 
-1014 LGGLISGLGTTIEG
+1014 
-1028 KFIIAFGAIKL
+1028 
-1039 VTAVDKIVSPILSA
+1039 
-1053 FGLIPKEVDGSSS
+1053 
-1066 LLIIALKKMAGAFS
+1066 
-1080 KSTLGTAIG
+1080 
-1089 TYVLDAIGLLKGI
+1089 
-1102 PGKITT
+1102 
-1108 DVAPKIA
+1108 
-1115 EVISTKLFP
+1115 
-1124 KAVSFA
+1124 
-1130 GGIASWVTGTFAPAV
+1130 
-1145 SAAFS
+1145 
-1150 SVLGVLFSPI
+1150 
-1160 GLAIVGVIVGGFL
+1160 
-1173 IYKNWGAIS
+1173 
-1182 KFIGN
+1182 
-1187 VKENIVNGFNS
+1187 
-1198 AGEWLKE
+1198 
-1205 KGKNLIEGLRN
+1205 
-1216 GWESAKSGFGTA
+1216 
-1228 VSTIGKFIKEKVG
+1228 
-1241 NAGEWLKE
+1241 
-1249 KGQDAVEG
+1249 
-1257 IRSGWE
+1257 
-1263 SVKESKVGQA
+1263 
-1273 AAGIG
+1273 
-1278 NYIKGKVTGAE
+1278 
-1289 NWLVEKGKQA
+1289 
-1299 VNGMKNGW
+1299 
-1307 ENVKNGNFQSTV
+1307 
-1319 KGLKSF
+1319 
-1325 TVNTLANTSPAAWLV
+1325 
-1340 AKGAEAMK
+1340 
-1348 GMLSGLKGDKW
+1348 
-1359 TDARNWLKKLPSNV
+1359 
-1373 KNAVGDMYKVGQ
+1373 
-1385 NIIKQFINGFK
+1385 
-1396 SLRIPTPHIS
+1396 
-1406 WGTKDFNFGGM
+1406 
-1417 SLSIPTKFK
+1417 
-1426 VDWYKKGGLFDSA
+1426 
-1439 SVIGVGEAGSE
+1439 
-1450 AVLPLENPK
+1450 
-1459 TMKMIADS
+1459 
-1467 IVGNSGGMVD
+1467 
-1477 ESIIADAVERGVVVA
+1477 
-1492 MMNNSGNQPDINLY
+1492 
-1506 ATLYTEDNEVLARS
+1506 
-1520 VAKGQ
+1520 
-1525 ARNNYRLK
+1525 
-1533 PSNAY
+1533 